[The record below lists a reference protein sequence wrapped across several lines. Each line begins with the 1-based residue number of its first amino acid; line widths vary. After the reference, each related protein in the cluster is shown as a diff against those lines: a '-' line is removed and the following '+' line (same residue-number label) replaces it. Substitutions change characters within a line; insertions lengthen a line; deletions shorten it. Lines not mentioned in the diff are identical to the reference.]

1 MDEVMAFTHVV
12 RLSNSV
18 FFFCDDDDG
27 FFYQKP
33 FRTEN

>member
-12 RLSNSV
+12 RLSNSG
-18 FFFCDDDDG
+18 FFCDDDDG

-33 FRTEN
+33 FHTEN